1 MAQSAKYITAFDSKA
16 RFEETEIL
24 SNCETKCAQS
34 ENTFKSH
41 KAK

>member
-1 MAQSAKYITAFDSKA
+1 MAQTAKYITAFDSKA

-24 SNCETKCAQS
+24 SNCETK
-34 ENTFKSH
+34 NTFKSH